1 MNRIKMVVF
10 DMAGTTVD
18 EDNVVYK
25 TLYQAVVAAGADV
38 TLDDVLLHAAGK
50 EKLQAIKD
58 VFLSVGLI
66 NSDLTQSTYE
76 SFVVAL
82 EQSYHTQSITPQL
95 EAEWVFEQ
103 LRKQQ
108 IKVVLN
114 TGYNST
120 IANIIVEKLNW
131 KIGTTIDGLITA
143 NDVLKSRPFPDMI
156 FLAMQQMNITNAAE
170 VVKVGDSIIDIEEG
184 KNADCGITIG
194 ITTGAH
200 SYSQLQTANPSFIIH
215 QLSEILP
222 LIA

>member
-25 TLYQAVVAAGADV
+25 TLHQAVVAAGADV